1 MGPANIVFNAKLYDQ
16 SKSYLQYFGN
26 LLTGV
31 STSESARFFT
41 SRMGGKMDSSL
52 VCMQLS
58 KIGRCINSAVV
69 RKFTTMSIHE
79 NMSDFANDT
88 ANLLCHT
95 LKIAQEDYHVYDRQR
110 KAASTSAKIIV
121 AQRISLYNGNEKPVK
136 DLGTEI
142 LEVFK
147 EDVRKKFINME
158 IIRRKIDKEESLKST

>member
-1 MGPANIVFNAKLYDQ
+1 
-16 SKSYLQYFGN
+16 
-26 LLTGV
+26 
-31 STSESARFFT
+31 
-41 SRMGGKMDSSL
+41 
-52 VCMQLS
+52 
-58 KIGRCINSAVV
+58 
-69 RKFTTMSIHE
+69 
-79 NMSDFANDT
+79 MSDFANDT

-147 EDVRKKFINME
+147 EAVRRKFINME
-158 IIRRKIDKEESLKST
+158 IVRRKIDEEESLKST